1 MKKLLILLTII
12 LYGCTND
19 TCICTETITNIR
31 SNSVYVREYLIECDN
46 PYIVLET
53 YEWGN
58 IVTDCR

>member
-1 MKKLLILLTII
+1 MKKLLLLLTLI